1 MFVGNYRQTET
12 IRRVEIYVAE
22 KIVAA
27 ANKGEPLPAR
37 KRIPSGL
44 WVRAQLGPLSV
55 KAFRFDEVGAD
66 LLTGSVGM
74 TASFHNIRW
83 TKFRAATAGY
93 NSPVSP
99 FGCPNYKAQISKN

>member
-12 IRRVEIYVAE
+12 TRRFEIYVAE

-44 WVRAQLGPLSV
+44 
-55 KAFRFDEVGAD
+55 
-66 LLTGSVGM
+66 
-74 TASFHNIRW
+74 
-83 TKFRAATAGY
+83 
-93 NSPVSP
+93 
-99 FGCPNYKAQISKN
+99 